1 MKTLALAL
9 LLVAATAH
17 AQIKATGPGRYEV
30 FNGTPDALRSLMRVD
45 TMTGT
50 TWVACGDDER
60 KSSWCK
66 LAMRGTLESGPV
78 GRYRITSGTPQ
89 LSRYIVLLDTVTG
102 RSWMHCTGMDWCPMP
117 VRNTQTKPDRADDAE
132 LTPLPAP
139 TMMPETTPASVAP
152 PASEDHGKDV
162 FEISELAPRHRSA
175 TAGHRAL
182 DKIDRDF

>member
-9 LLVAATAH
+9 LVVAATAQ
-17 AQIKATGPGRYEV
+17 AQMKGSAGPGRYEV

-45 TMTGT
+45 TMTGA
-50 TWVACGDDER
+50 TWVACGDDEK

-66 LAMRGTLESGPV
+66 LAMRGTLETGPV
-78 GRYRITSGTPQ
+78 GRYRITTGTPQ

-102 RSWMHCTGMDWCPMP
+102 RSWLHCSGMDWCPMTMS
-117 VRNTQTKPDRADDAE
+117 NTQHKNDRADDAE

-139 TMMPETTPASVAP
+139 VMLPETPASVAP
-152 PASEDHGKDV
+152 PAGEKRDDP
-162 FEISELAPRHRSA
+162 FEISELVPRHHGSSS
-175 TAGHRAL
+175 GHRTL